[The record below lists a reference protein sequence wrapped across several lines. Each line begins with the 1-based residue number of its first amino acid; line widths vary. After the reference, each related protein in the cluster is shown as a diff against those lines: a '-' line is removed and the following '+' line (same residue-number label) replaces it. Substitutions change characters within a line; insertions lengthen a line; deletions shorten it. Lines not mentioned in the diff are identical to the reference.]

1 MPVIVNRCA
10 ICKKPYWICDC
21 ATRHIRK
28 LEQIKEGNRMSIPKR
43 LTKKYYV
50 GSSSVFNPGNTH
62 LKATVDEAI
71 EDAKQ
76 KLDETGEEQFVVQI
90 IRIVR
95 PVKPEVS
102 VQKV

>member
-1 MPVIVNRCA
+1 
-10 ICKKPYWICDC
+10 
-21 ATRHIRK
+21 
-28 LEQIKEGNRMSIPKR
+28 MSIPKR

-71 EDAKQ
+71 AEAKD
-76 KLDETGEEQFVVQI
+76 KLEQTGEEQFVVQI

-95 PVKPEVS
+95 PVKPEVF